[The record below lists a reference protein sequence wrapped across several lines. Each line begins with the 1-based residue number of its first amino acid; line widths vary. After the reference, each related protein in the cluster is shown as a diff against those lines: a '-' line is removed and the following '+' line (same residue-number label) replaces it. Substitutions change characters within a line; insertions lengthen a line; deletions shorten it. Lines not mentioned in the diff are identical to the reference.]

1 MRVSE
6 IYEATA
12 KLGFEDSLED
22 HKAFYYALNRAV
34 LQVNAIRPRIAS
46 YEIFHRPLLNCVPE
60 SERAVRE
67 VLSEMEIFA
76 DRARAYYFEAMGA
89 GTYRVY
95 VERKETENKESEETE
110 SEPWV
115 LRKEENFEK
124 NGFTAFSGFIT
135 NEDGTAAVGRVKL
148 VFCGNYV
155 FTVRNVA
162 LYENIYSPDEEK
174 IPAFCEY
181 SKYDLSLLTSDFL
194 SFEEKPIELDGYTV
208 MSDEYD
214 IENESTVVLPY
225 YKRGIF
231 KVKYRR
237 RPAPIKY
244 GETPEEDDTVIDLDD
259 ELASLLPSLVA
270 AYVWLDDEPSKAQ
283 IYMSLYQE
291 RAMDVER
298 RIKNVKPA
306 AYVTNGW

>member
-60 SERAVRE
+60 AERAVRE
-67 VLSEMEIFA
+67 VFA
-76 DRARAYYFEAMGA
+76 KCEFSALGAKAYCFEAMGE
-89 GTYRVY
+89 GYYEVW
-95 VERKETENKESEETE
+95 VEANGEWIMRKA
-110 SEPWV
+110 
-115 LRKEENFEK
+115 ENFSES
-124 NGFTAFSGFIT
+124 GFTAFRGFFKDE
-135 NEDGTAAVGRVKL
+135 EDNFVTGEVKL
-148 VFCGNYV
+148 VLGGDYV
-155 FTVRNVA
+155 FTVRGVA
-162 LYENIYSPDEEK
+162 LYENVYGAEIEK
-174 IPAFCEY
+174 IPVFSEY
-181 SKYDLSLLTSDFL
+181 SRYDLSSLTSDFL

-208 MSDEYD
+208 MSGEYD